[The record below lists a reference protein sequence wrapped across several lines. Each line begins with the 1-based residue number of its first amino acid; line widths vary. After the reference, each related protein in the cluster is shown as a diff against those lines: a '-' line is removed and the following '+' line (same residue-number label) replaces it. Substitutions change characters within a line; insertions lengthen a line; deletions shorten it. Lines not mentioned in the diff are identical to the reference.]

1 MKRSDFDVHRS
12 TEYQQAQEG
21 CGHMAVSDDSVI
33 TSWKRHLA
41 NIQENIDQYI
51 SLHYQPPYVE
61 HDLALEDECDE
72 DELVTARSV
81 GAVPRQALPT
91 EGRCFSSEEGTS
103 PLPEHPGIDDLLR
116 QQGETFSQMLLRMI
130 DERNL
135 KDSQVYRDANID
147 RRLFSK
153 IRGDEDYIPCKKTV
167 ICFCMALQL
176 DLSEAWRL
184 LEAAGYALSTS
195 SRFDLIIR
203 YLLENKEF
211 NVVFANLV
219 LEKYGEGTLTR

>member
-1 MKRSDFDVHRS
+1 MV
-12 TEYQQAQEG
+12 
-21 CGHMAVSDDSVI
+21 VSDDSLI
-33 TSWKRHLA
+33 NSWERHLA
-41 NIQENIDQYI
+41 GIQENIDQYI
-51 SLHYQPPYVE
+51 ASHYQPPYVE
-61 HDLALEDECDE
+61 HDLDLEDECDE
-72 DELVTARSV
+72 DEIVAFPSI
-81 GAVPRQALPT
+81 GAMPKQAFLM
-91 EGRCFSSEEGTS
+91 EKDAS
-103 PLPEHPGIDDLLR
+103 PLPEHLKIDDFLR

-153 IRGDEDYIPCKKTV
+153 IRGDEDYIPSKKTV

-176 DLSEAWRL
+176 DLSEAKRL

-195 SRFDLIIR
+195 SRFDLIIM

-211 NVVFANLV
+211 NVVFANIV